1 MPAAAKTP
9 RHALVIVESPA
20 KAKTIQKYLGDGYH
34 VLASYGH
41 IRDLPGSAKEMPAE
55 YRQEAWADLGVNT
68 SDGFQPIYVVH
79 PDKQRQV
86 AELQK
91 ALAKVDTVYL
101 ATDGDREGEAIAWHL
116 LEVLK
121 PTVPVHRLVFHEI
134 TRSAIE
140 AGLQNVRAIDMALVD
155 AQETRRIVDRLMG
168 YGVTDVVRKKIS
180 YALSAGRVQSIAV
193 RMLVDRERDRMAF
206 RSGRWWDLQA
216 RFRSDDAAVPLFHAT
231 LVSLGGKRVA
241 GGGDFDAT
249 TGRLTNADV
258 HLLDEA
264 AALTLHERLAEEHFI
279 VSDRTDEPSNK
290 PPRPPFTTSTLQKE
304 ASNKLS
310 WDAQRT
316 MKVAQRLY
324 EHGHITYMRTDSTNL
339 AADAIEAIRT
349 KIAERYGRDHVPP
362 QPRVY
367 RTKTAN
373 AQEAHEAIRPAG
385 TEMPTPESLRGILDE
400 DGQKLYE
407 LIWQRAV
414 ASQMADARILKTKL
428 TLKSSGGT
436 PNEAVFVARGRVTEF
451 PGYLLAYVDDSEATD
466 HSEVN
471 DADDERLPA
480 LSVGAAPTCE
490 EIDARPHDTQPP
502 RRYTEASLIEALEK
516 RGIGRPS
523 TYATTMEKIQEREFC
538 LKPEKAFIPTWAAFA
553 VTQLL
558 ERGLPRLVDYD
569 FTARLEEQ
577 LDAISNGQADR
588 LDVLRS
594 FYEDNEG
601 RGLSQLIVELMEG
614 TDRIQATTVQLPSGI
629 EVHLG
634 KYGPYVKLDGK
645 AYSLPDVNVL
655 APADLDE
662 TFLARLKAGDEPLG
676 TCPATGLPVF
686 KKNGKNGPYVARGTR
701 DDEAYKTASLLQ
713 GMGFEELMLETAL
726 RLLQLPRVLG
736 THPESGEEV
745 VLRNGTNGPYVSCGS
760 ETRSASKAITALDTT
775 LEQALA
781 LLAEPKASKRQRAQ
795 KKVLRMLGESP
806 VTGKPVEL
814 LDGKF
819 GPYASDGKTNA
830 TLPKGIAL
838 EAMTLEQALAL
849 IIEKAGAKKTRRR
862 RK

>member
-1 MPAAAKTP
+1 MPATTEAP
-9 RHALVIVESPA
+9 RQALVIVESPA

-68 SDGFQPIYVVH
+68 SDGFEPIYVVH

-91 ALAKVDTVYL
+91 ALVRADSVYL

-121 PTVPVHRLVFHEI
+121 PMVPVHRLVFHEI

-168 YGVTDVVRKKIS
+168 YGVTGVVREKIS

-193 RMLVDRERDRMAF
+193 RMLVDRERERMAF
-206 RSGRWWDLQA
+206 RSGRWWDLRA
-216 RFRSDDAAVPLFHAT
+216 RFRSDDAAVRLFDAT

-264 AALTLHERLAEEHFI
+264 AALTLQERLAAEHFI
-279 VSDRTDEPSNK
+279 VADRTDEPSSK
-290 PPRPPFTTSTLQKE
+290 GPRAPFTTSTLQKE
-304 ASNKLS
+304 ASHKLS

-339 AADAIEAIRT
+339 AVDAIEAIRT

-385 TEMPTPESLRGILDE
+385 TAMPTPDSLRGVIDE
-400 DGQKLYE
+400 DGLKLYE
-407 LIWQRAV
+407 LIWQRTV
-414 ASQMADARILKTKL
+414 ASQMADARILKTTV

-466 HSEVN
+466 HSEAN
-471 DADDERLPA
+471 DADDDRLPA
-480 LSVGAAPTCE
+480 MSVRDAPTCE
-490 EIDARPHDTQPP
+490 EIEARPHDTQPP
-502 RRYTEASLIEALEK
+502 RRYTEASLIEALET

-523 TYATTMEKIQEREFC
+523 TYATTIEKIQEREYC

-558 ERGLPRLVDYD
+558 EHGLPHLVDYD

-577 LDAISNGQADR
+577 LDAISNRQADR
-588 LDVLRS
+588 LHVLRS
-594 FYEDNEG
+594 FYEGDEG
-601 RGLSQLIVELMEG
+601 QGLSKLIEDLMG
-614 TDRIQATTVQLPSGI
+614 GMDRVQATTVRLPSGI

-634 KYGPYVKLDGK
+634 KHGPYVRIDGR

-662 TFLARLKAGDEPLG
+662 AFLVRLKSGDEPLG
-676 TCPATGLPVF
+676 ICPATKLPVF
-686 KKNGKNGPYVARGTR
+686 KKNGRTGPYVARGTR

-713 GMGFEELMLETAL
+713 GMVFEELMLETAL
-726 RLLQLPRVLG
+726 RLLELPRVLG

-745 VLRNGTNGPYVSCGS
+745 VLRNGPHGPYVSCGG
-760 ETRSASKAITALDTT
+760 ETRSASKDIAALDTS

-795 KKVLRMLGESP
+795 KTVLRVLGESP
-806 VTGKPVEL
+806 VTGKDVEL
-814 LDGKF
+814 CDGKY
-819 GPYASDGKTNA
+819 GPYVTDGKTNA
-830 TLPKGIAL
+830 TLQKGADI
-838 EAMTLEQALAL
+838 EAITFEQALSL
-849 IIEKAGAKKTRRR
+849 IAAKTATKPRRR
-862 RK
+862 RKN

>member
-1 MPAAAKTP
+1 MPATTKAP

-20 KAKTIQKYLGDGYH
+20 KANTIQKYLGDGYH

-55 YRQEAWADLGVNT
+55 YRQESWADLGVNT
-68 SDGFQPIYVVH
+68 SNGFQPIYVVN

-91 ALAKVDTVYL
+91 ALAGADSVFL

-168 YGVTDVVRKKIS
+168 YRVTDVVHKKID

-193 RMLVDRERDRMAF
+193 RMLVDRERERMAF
-206 RSGRWWDLQA
+206 RSGRWWDLRA
-216 RFRSDDAAVPLFHAT
+216 RFQSDDAAVPLFDAT

-241 GGGDFDAT
+241 GGGDFDTA

-258 HLLDEA
+258 HLLDES
-264 AALTLHERLAEEHFI
+264 AALTLRALLATERFT
-279 VSDRTDEPSNK
+279 VSDRADEPSSK
-290 PPRPPFTTSTLQKE
+290 APRAPFTTSTLQKE
-304 ASNKLS
+304 ASHKLS
-310 WDAQRT
+310 WDAHRT

-324 EHGHITYMRTDSTNL
+324 ENGHITYMRTDSTNL
-339 AADAIEAIRT
+339 ATDAVEAIRA

-367 RTKTAN
+367 GTKTAN

-385 TEMPTPESLRGILDE
+385 TEMPTPDSLRGVLDG
-400 DGQKLYE
+400 DGLKLYE
-407 LIWQRAV
+407 LIWQRTV
-414 ASQMADARILKTKL
+414 ASQMTDARILKTKL
-428 TLKSSGGT
+428 TLKSSSGT

-451 PGYLLAYVDDSEATD
+451 PGYLLAYADDFEATD
-466 HSEVN
+466 PSEGN

-480 LSVGAAPTCE
+480 LPVGATPTCT
-490 EIDARPHDTQPP
+490 EIETRPHDTQPP
-502 RRYTEASLIEALEK
+502 RRYTEASLIEALET

-523 TYATTMEKIQEREFC
+523 TYAATMEKIQEREYC
-538 LKPEKAFIPTWAAFA
+538 LRPEKAFIPTWAAFA

-558 ERGLPRLVDYD
+558 EHGLPHLVDYD

-588 LDVLRS
+588 LEVLRS
-594 FYEDNEG
+594 FYEGKEG
-601 RGLSQLIVELMEG
+601 QGLSQLIDQLMG
-614 TDRIQATTVQLPSGI
+614 GMDRIQATTVRLPSGI

-634 KYGPYVKLDGK
+634 KHGPYVRIDEK
-645 AYSLPDVNVL
+645 AYSLPDANVL

-662 TFLARLKAGDEPLG
+662 AFLERLKSGDEPLG
-676 TCPATGLPVF
+676 TCPATGLAVF
-686 KKNGKNGPYVARGTR
+686 KKNGRNGPYVARGAR
-701 DDEAYKTASLLQ
+701 DESKYKTASLLQ
-713 GMGFEELMLETAL
+713 GMVFEELTLETAL
-726 RLLQLPRVLG
+726 RLLELPRALG
-736 THPESGEEV
+736 THPESSEEV
-745 VLRNGTNGPYVSCGS
+745 VLRNGPHGPYVSCGG
-760 ETRSASKAITALDTT
+760 ETRSASKDITALDTS

-781 LLAEPKASKRQRAQ
+781 LLAEPKVSKRQRPQ
-795 KKVLRMLGESP
+795 KTVLRSLGESP

-814 LDGKF
+814 LDGQF
-819 GPYASDGKTNA
+819 GAYASDGKTNA
-830 TLPKGIAL
+830 TLPKGTNLDAI
-838 EAMTLEQALAL
+838 TFEQALSL
-849 IIEKAGAKKTRRR
+849 IKDKTAAKPRRR
-862 RK
+862 RKS